1 VLTAGRLFFAAP
13 TNRKRESSMSGL
25 QSWIIGIIAA
35 VVGVLALFFASAS
48 HGSEM
53 YPVALVVFALIVL
66 FEFWLIK
73 RHFDAQES
81 H

>member
-1 VLTAGRLFFAAP
+1 
-13 TNRKRESSMSGL
+13 MSGL
-25 QSWIIGIIAA
+25 QSWILGIVAGL
-35 VVGVLALFFASAS
+35 VGIVALFFASAS
-48 HGSEM
+48 HGSEL

-73 RHFDAQES
+73 SYFDAQES

>member
-1 VLTAGRLFFAAP
+1 VLTARRLFFVPP
-13 TNRKRESSMSGL
+13 TIRERESSMSGL

-35 VVGVLALFFASAS
+35 LVGIVALFFASAS

>member
-1 VLTAGRLFFAAP
+1 
-13 TNRKRESSMSGL
+13 MSGL
-25 QSWIIGIIAA
+25 QSWIIGIVAA
-35 VVGVLALFFASAS
+35 LVGIVSLFFASAS

-81 H
+81 R